1 MLLTPLPP
9 RLPGHPVKTYN
20 GALGIDVTGKP
31 HTTILELAKKNGK
44 ATGNVTT
51 SEIQDATP
59 AALISHIS
67 QRKCYGPE
75 ETAERCSADALE
87 NGGLGSISEQ
97 LLNARAD
104 VTLGG
109 GAKSFRQTAKA
120 GTMRENPEEQA
131 AARGYLVVKDA
142 KSLAD
147 VKAANQDKP
156 VLGLFSDGNMEVAW
170 EGPKASY
177 RGNLDKPVVECK
189 PSSKL
194 DPNAPTLAQMTEKP
208 LICLKIMKTA
218 SSYRWKAPL
227 SINRITRQTPAARS
241 AKPLHW
247 MKRYKSVW
255 NTRKTW

>member
-1 MLLTPLPP
+1 ML
-9 RLPGHPVKTYN
+9 R
-20 GALGIDVTGKP
+20 
-31 HTTILELAKKNGK
+31 
-44 ATGNVTT
+44 
-51 SEIQDATP
+51 
-59 AALISHIS
+59 
-67 QRKCYGPE
+67 PE

-120 GTMRENPEEQA
+120 GDYAVKTLEEQA

-170 EGPKASY
+170 KVRKPPTAATST
-177 RGNLDKPVVECK
+177 NLSWSVSQVQNWIRM
-189 PSSKL
+189 L
-194 DPNAPTLAQMTEKP
+194 
-208 LICLKIMKTA
+208 
-218 SSYRWKAPL
+218 R
-227 SINRITRQTPAARS
+227 
-241 AKPLHW
+241 HW
-247 MKRYKSVW
+247 LR
-255 NTRKTW
+255 